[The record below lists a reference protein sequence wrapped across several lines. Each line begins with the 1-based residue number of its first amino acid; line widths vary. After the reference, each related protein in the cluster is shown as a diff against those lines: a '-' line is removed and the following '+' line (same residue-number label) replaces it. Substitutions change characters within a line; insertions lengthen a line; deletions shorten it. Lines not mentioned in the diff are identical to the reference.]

1 LHTEPAQH
9 PQPLRSHSRRQSE
22 AERRRF
28 LELETRR
35 NKQAAELG
43 LDPTLI
49 ASRATLL
56 SLANDWDRHQDE
68 LMAWQRDLL
77 NPPIA

>member
-1 LHTEPAQH
+1 
-9 PQPLRSHSRRQSE
+9 LRSQSRRQSE

-35 NKQAAELG
+35 NQKAAELA

-56 SLANDWDRHQDE
+56 ALAGDWDRHKGE
-68 LMAWQRDLL
+68 LMDWQRELL
-77 NPPIA
+77 TPPAE